1 MFEVRKTNSKPL
13 FWYCISMWHTPQSRL
28 KYWMHAVGKIGQL
41 KLKFPWVYGLSRFS
55 SLGIA
60 QLICLWGISDFG
72 ARRKKR
78 ILDEVLKCRY
88 QENCSILTIW
98 SICFTG
104 HLYQN
109 TLIGVNCLL
118 TEVFIKQSKISY
130 KYRLEWFTAE
140 GY

>member
-1 MFEVRKTNSKPL
+1 MVSHVSQVLVWT
-13 FWYCISMWHTPQSRL
+13 I
-28 KYWMHAVGKIGQL
+28 A
-41 KLKFPWVYGLSRFS
+41 
-55 SLGIA
+55 A
-60 QLICLWGISDFG
+60 QLICLWGISDVG
-72 ARRKKR
+72 ARREKH